1 MGNDYRI
8 ESQRLEQDFADAYAA
23 YRKHIESTP
32 YPSNEDDWAEHD
44 RYRNAVTAVTAASA
58 AWGRYCFDN
67 QHLR

>member
-1 MGNDYRI
+1 MGSDYRI
-8 ESQRLEQDFADAYAA
+8 ESQRLEQDFADAYTA

-32 YPSNEDDWAEHD
+32 CPSNEDDWAEHD
-44 RYRNAVTAVTAASA
+44 RYRNAVTAASA